1 MASSINNNRVS
12 ILIVDDHEVV
22 RNGIRSYLETLT
34 QFNVVGEAAS
44 GEEALKLVSEHI
56 PDIVLLDLIMPGMDG
71 VETTRLIKSQRPQV
85 KIIALSMYAEY
96 AADAAAAGADAFVSK
111 GQPPEQLLATL
122 AAVVAGQ

>member
-1 MASSINNNRVS
+1 VYRVVERMRV
-12 ILIVDDHEVV
+12 LIVDDQPRARQSMKALLATWPLAGPV
-22 RNGIRSYLETLT
+22 
-34 QFNVVGEAAS
+34 QEAAS
-44 GEEALKLVSEHI
+44 GQQAVQLVETFE
-56 PDIVLLDLIMPGMDG
+56 PDVVLMDIRMPGMDG
-71 VETTRLIKSQRPQV
+71 VEATRLIKSQRPQV

>member
-1 MASSINNNRVS
+1 MKALLATWPLAGPV
-12 ILIVDDHEVV
+12 
-22 RNGIRSYLETLT
+22 
-34 QFNVVGEAAS
+34 QEAAS
-44 GEEALKLVSEHI
+44 GQQAVQLVETFE
-56 PDIVLLDLIMPGMDG
+56 PDVVLMDIRMPGMDG
-71 VETTRLIKSQRPQV
+71 VEATRLIKSQRPQV